1 MIGQTLSHYRI
12 VAKLGSGGMGE
23 VYVAEDTKLSR
34 KVALK
39 VLPPE
44 MAENAERRSR
54 FRTRSEGGCGAQSS
68 QHRHRLFGRGI
79 RGRSL
84 HHDGAGEGKDAH
96 GADSEEGP
104 AAATSSSRL
113 RFLLADAVSAA
124 HEQGIIHRDLKP
136 DNLMVSDD
144 GRLKILDFG
153 LAKLKP
159 ELAESGISELPT
171 QSATAEGR
179 ILGTVAYMSPEQA
192 EGKTDRSSVGYLLD
206 GNHSL

>member
-12 VAKLGSGGMGE
+12 IEKIGAGGMGE
-23 VYVAEDTKLSR
+23 VYIAEDTKLSR

-44 MAENAERRSR
+44 MAENAERRAR
-54 FRTRSEGGCGAQSS
+54 FEREAKAVAALDHPNIVTIYSVEEAEGVHFYTMQLVKGKTLTELIPKKAAFAKASAS
-68 QHRHRLFGRGI
+68 QGLPLSKFFEI
-79 RGRSL
+79 
-84 HHDGAGEGKDAH
+84 AI
-96 GADSEEGP
+96 P
-104 AAATSSSRL
+104 
-113 RFLLADAVSAA
+113 LADAVSAA

-136 DNLMVSDD
+136 DNLMVGDD

-159 ELAESGISELPT
+159 GNAESGISELPT

-192 EGKTDRSSVGYLLD
+192 EGKTD
-206 GNHSL
+206 

>member
-12 VAKLGSGGMGE
+12 VEKLGAGGMGE

-44 MAENAERRSR
+44 MAENAERRAR
-54 FRTRSEGGCGAQSS
+54 FEREAKAVAALDHPNIVTIHSVEEAEGVHFYTMQ
-68 QHRHRLFGRGI
+68 LVK
-79 RGRSL
+79 
-84 HHDGAGEGKDAH
+84 GKTLTELIPKKGMPLNKFFEIAI
-96 GADSEEGP
+96 P
-104 AAATSSSRL
+104 
-113 RFLLADAVSAA
+113 LADAVSAA

-136 DNLMVSDD
+136 DNLMVGDD

-159 ELAESGISELPT
+159 GMQSPGSVSFPHNRPQLRDESSARWPT
-171 QSATAEGR
+171 CRRSRRKGR
-179 ILGTVAYMSPEQA
+179 QLTIGRT
-192 EGKTDRSSVGYLLD
+192 SSR
-206 GNHSL
+206 